1 MGIKKHI
8 PNTITCLNLAS
19 GAVACVLA
27 LNHLYFYASLA
38 IYAASVFDFFDGAAA
53 RLLKVSSP
61 IGKELDSL
69 ADDISFGLAP
79 GMILYSWMAQVTN
92 AELSSVLPYFC
103 FVLSAFAAL
112 RLAKFNLDE
121 RQTSSFIGLPT
132 PPVSMLTAS
141 LIALFDPN
149 IPGTYNVEWL
159 RNLASNPYIILAY
172 VAIFSYLMV
181 CELPMF
187 SLKFKHLHWK
197 GNEPKFILL
206 GSSIVLLAV
215 LQLAAIPAIIMLFI
229 AMSVIL
235 NFMSIK
241 KQPNDVEEQ

>member
-8 PNTITCLNLAS
+8 PNSITCLNLVS

-27 LNHLYFYASLA
+27 MNHLYFYASLA
-38 IYAASVFDFFDGAAA
+38 IYVAAVFDFFDGAAA

-79 GMILYSWMAQVTN
+79 GMILYSWVSQQNGCSLTCP
-92 AELSSVLPYFC
+92 LPYLC
-103 FVLSAFAAL
+103 FAISAFAAL

-132 PPVSMLTAS
+132 PAMSMLTAS
-141 LIALFDPN
+141 LIALFDQEH
-149 IPGTYNVEWL
+149 IWGTYSMEWL
-159 RNLASNPYIILAY
+159 KATASNPYVVLAY
-172 VAIFSYLMV
+172 VALFSWLMV

-187 SLKFKHLHWK
+187 SLKFKHLKWK

-206 GSSIVLLAV
+206 GTSALL
-215 LQLAAIPAIIMLFI
+215 LLLLHMAAIPAIILLFI
-229 AMSVIL
+229 G
-235 NFMSIK
+235 MSIFLYLTGK
-241 KQPNDVEEQ
+241 KKAKKA

>member
-1 MGIKKHI
+1 MKKHI
-8 PNTITCLNLAS
+8 PNTITACNLVS
-19 GAVACVLA
+19 GCIAIVFAVMGDPVTALLFIVLGA
-27 LNHLYFYASLA
+27 
-38 IYAASVFDFFDGAAA
+38 VFDFFDGMVA
-53 RLLKVSSP
+53 RRLGVSSP
-61 IGKELDSL
+61 VGKELDSL
-69 ADDISFGLAP
+69 ADCVTFGVAP
-79 GMILYSWMAQVTN
+79 SAILYYTLKEVVACPIASECVSTYLPFAAFIMAGF
-92 AELSSVLPYFC
+92 S
-103 FVLSAFAAL
+103 AL

-159 RNLASNPYIILAY
+159 RNLASNPYVILAY

-206 GSSIVLLAV
+206 GSSIILLAV
-215 LQLAAIPAIIMLFI
+215 LQLAAIPAIILLFI

-235 NFMSIK
+235 YLMNSK
-241 KQPNDVEEQ
+241 EAAK